1 MRSHAVAMASC
12 FGKARTQRSLG
23 ADHGVG
29 ALEAIAL
36 NSYQLS
42 AARPNSESDRLLVL
56 AGFAHSVASSLA
68 RDIHLAP
75 VSQPWGSL
83 CAAKRQKAP
92 MMCTY
97 LECLGPTVVQMMLA
111 VRLDVFSVQHPPN

>member
-29 ALEAIAL
+29 APEAIAL

-42 AARPNSESDRLLVL
+42 AARLNSESDRLLVL

-75 VSQPWGSL
+75 VSQPWRLPL
-83 CAAKRQKAP
+83 CREATKG
-92 MMCTY
+92 THD
-97 LECLGPTVVQMMLA
+97 VVLI
-111 VRLDVFSVQHPPN
+111 